1 VDGDHVYVIP
11 VHGEHRM
18 LWLYREIAAEIG
30 IPRDHIFVTE
40 IGDVVSFGAEDA
52 RREESIPSGSVL
64 VDGLTIG
71 EVTNV
76 VLRDRRRLA
85 ADGVLFVSVTLDRE
99 TGELL
104 SGPDFVS
111 RGFLDPNDSNGLYE
125 IARDRLVAA
134 LAPEDAVAAPP
145 DIAYVVSRV
154 RDTLNSLV
162 YERTRRRPMIL
173 PVVTEV

>member
-1 VDGDHVYVIP
+1 MP
-11 VHGEHRM
+11 
-18 LWLYREIAAEIG
+18 RENV
-30 IPRDHIFVTE
+30 FLTE
-40 IGDVVSFGAEDA
+40 IGDVVAFAQNGAQ
-52 RREESIPSGSVL
+52 REEPIPSGSML

-111 RGFLDPNDSNGLYE
+111 RGFLQLDASDEGLFE
-125 IARDRLVAA
+125 EARERVAA
-134 LAPEDAVAAPP
+134 AVEGGESQQP
-145 DIAYVVSRV
+145 DIGY
-154 RDTLNSLV
+154 LV
-162 YERTRRRPMIL
+162 GK
-173 PVVTEV
+173 

>member
-1 VDGDHVYVIP
+1 
-11 VHGEHRM
+11 M
-18 LWLYREIAAEIG
+18 
-30 IPRDHIFVTE
+30 
-40 IGDVVSFGAEDA
+40 
-52 RREESIPSGSVL
+52 
-64 VDGLTIG
+64 
-71 EVTNV
+71 

-111 RGFLDPNDSNGLYE
+111 RGFLQFDPSDTDGLLDD
-125 IARDRLVAA
+125 ARERVAAA
-134 LAPEDAVAAPP
+134 LAGDDSRAP
-145 DIAYVVSRV
+145 DVGYLVGKV
-154 RDTLNSLV
+154 RDTLNSFV

>member
-1 VDGDHVYVIP
+1 
-11 VHGEHRM
+11 M
-18 LWLYREIAAEIG
+18 FL
-30 IPRDHIFVTE
+30 TE
-40 IGDVVSFGAEDA
+40 IGDVVAFGADGA
-52 RREESIPSGSVL
+52 AREEPIPSGSML

-111 RGFLDPNDSNGLYE
+111 RGFLQHDSDE
-125 IARDRLVAA
+125 
-134 LAPEDAVAAPP
+134 PTSC
-145 DIAYVVSRV
+145 SR
-154 RDTLNSLV
+154 RRGSAS
-162 YERTRRRPMIL
+162 TRRSPAARAGRPTSATWL
-173 PVVTEV
+173 ARCATR